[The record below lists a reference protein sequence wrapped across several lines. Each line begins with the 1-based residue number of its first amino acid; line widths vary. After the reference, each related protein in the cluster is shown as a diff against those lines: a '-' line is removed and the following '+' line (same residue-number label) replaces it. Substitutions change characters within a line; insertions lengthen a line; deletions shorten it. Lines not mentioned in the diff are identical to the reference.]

1 MEARQE
7 KLKERLIVINRPEED
22 SLWFKKIS
30 QLLEELNQTQL
41 RNKNAE
47 QTH

>member
-7 KLKERLIVINRPEED
+7 KLKESLIVMRRPEED

-30 QLLEELNQTQL
+30 QLIEELNQTQS
-41 RNKNAE
+41 RKKNAE

>member
-7 KLKERLIVINRPEED
+7 KLKERLIVINRPKED

-30 QLLEELNQTQL
+30 QLLEELNQNQL
-41 RNKNAE
+41 RKKNAE